1 MVRTLVVA
9 LSLALLSASA
19 VAANR
24 SDTGFTSD
32 PTRIAPVPQ
41 GGGSCPTP
49 PAITSLPFVDSGTTC
64 GSTNSITNYSA
75 TVCTDNLAFPYGGE
89 DEAYAITVG
98 ASQSLDISATLTGS
112 AGDLA
117 LFLIGT
123 CGNGASCLSTSQDAI
138 GTGAGPEIIPTVTG
152 LAAGTYYVYIDSYYD
167 AGTAGSCGTF
177 TLNVTGTLPVALQSY
192 SID

>member
-1 MVRTLVVA
+1 MTRVLAVA
-9 LSLALLSASA
+9 LALLSVSA
-19 VAANR
+19 GAANR
-24 SDTGFTSD
+24 SDSNFVTD
-32 PTRIAPVPQ
+32 PGRVITTPL
-41 GGGSCPTP
+41 GGGSCPSP
-49 PAITSLPFVDSGTTC
+49 PGITSLPFSDSGTTC

-75 TVCTDNLAFPYGGE
+75 AVCTANLNFPYPGE

-98 ASQSLDISATLTGS
+98 ASQSLDISADLTGS

-123 CGNGASCLSTSQDAI
+123 CGNGASCLATSQDAI
-138 GTGAGPEIIPTVTG
+138 GVGAGPETIPTVSG
-152 LAAGTYYVYIDSYYD
+152 LAAGTYYVYVDSYYD

-177 TLNVTGTLPVALQSY
+177 TLNVAGTLPVALQSY